1 MANLDHFVQVT
12 VTKTSASVTQQ
23 GFGRPLWL
31 GLVSTSIIPGRYATF
46 SSPSELLTA
55 GAAVTDPV
63 YLWAQTLQGQS
74 QSPIDFAVGR
84 RDITNTIS
92 GVGAA
97 QVETITIDTAD
108 AGVWPYVLDGV
119 TYSYTADGD
128 DTALTIAQGLMDLI
142 LADDAS
148 LTANGNAI
156 KVPGG
161 TLVSASFTATAWVA
175 GEAFVGGTLV
185 PPGSGAVTI
194 TATTA
199 NAAVEE
205 IDIALNAVV
214 AENDDWYG
222 LNIESRQDA
231 DILLANTWV
240 ASQLKVLVTQ
250 SSDADVLT
258 TAGGDIGSQL
268 GATSN
273 TRTQLMWH
281 YKPKQF
287 ADGAMLGRALAA
299 KLDEAA
305 PGAGQITWL
314 AKQLKVIFSNPL
326 NTNQLTNLE
335 ANNSDTFTTTKGRGV
350 VWLGQSVEGEF
361 MDVQTTLD
369 WLQSRIGEAVFTP
382 IATTPTKLGFDNAG
396 IAVVKTAV
404 NSVMIQGVENAHLL
418 GDDPASPSVT
428 VPKSTD
434 VSTADRNSRTLNNVI
449 ANGIIQGAIHR
460 VNVQVNVAA

>member
-31 GLVSTSIIPGRYATF
+31 GQVSTSIIPTRYGTF
-46 SSPSELLTA
+46 SSPAELLTA
-55 GAAVTDPV
+55 GAVVTDPV
-63 YLWAQTLQGQS
+63 YLWAQTLQGQA
-74 QSPIDFAVGR
+74 QSPINFAVGR
-84 RDITNTIS
+84 RGA
-92 GVGAA
+92 GVA
-97 QVETITIDTAD
+97 QVDTVVITTADEGLWSLTIDT
-108 AGVWPYVLDGV
+108 VV
-119 TYSYTADGD
+119 YSYTATAA
-128 DTALTIAQGLMDLI
+128 DTELTIAQGLMDAI
-142 LADDAS
+142 IAADAS
-148 LTANGNAI
+148 LTLNGTAVV
-156 KVPGG
+156 VPGG
-161 TLVSASFTATAWVA
+161 TLASATFTVTAWVA
-175 GEAFVGGTLV
+175 GEFFVNGGIVDGTAGTGTFLNTAAN
-185 PPGSGAVTI
+185 SAAENI
-194 TATTA
+194 TT
-199 NAAVEE
+199 
-205 IDIALNAVV
+205 ALNAVT

-240 ASQLKVLVTQ
+240 ASELKVLVVQ

-314 AKQLKVIFSNPL
+314 AKQLQVIFSNPL

-460 VNVQVNVAA
+460 VSVQVNVAA

>member
-12 VTKTSASVTQQ
+12 VTKDSASVTQQ

-31 GLVSTSIIPGRYATF
+31 GQVSTSIIPTRYATF
-46 SSPSELLTA
+46 SSPAELLTA
-55 GAAVTDPV
+55 GAVVTDPV

-74 QSPIDFAVGR
+74 QSPINFAVGR
-84 RDITNTIS
+84 RGA
-92 GVGAA
+92 GVA
-97 QVETITIDTAD
+97 QVDTVVITTADEGLWSLTIDT
-108 AGVWPYVLDGV
+108 VV
-119 TYSYTADGD
+119 YSYTATAA
-128 DTALTIAQGLMDLI
+128 DTELTIAQGLMDAI
-142 LADDAS
+142 IAADAS
-148 LTANGNAI
+148 LTLNGTAVV
-156 KVPGG
+156 VPGG
-161 TLVSASFTATAWVA
+161 TLASATFTVTAWVA
-175 GEAFVGGTLV
+175 GEVFVNGGIVDGTAGTGTFLNTAAN
-185 PPGSGAVTI
+185 SAAESI
-194 TATTA
+194 TT
-199 NAAVEE
+199 
-205 IDIALNAVV
+205 ALNAVV

-240 ASQLKVLVTQ
+240 ASELKVLVVQ

-314 AKQLKVIFSNPL
+314 AKQLQVIFSNPL

-449 ANGIIQGAIHR
+449 ANGIIQGATHR